1 MPIKFERWM
10 RSKLFGEDRA
20 NAQKKRGLRRPVARR
35 PAAVHLAC
43 KDHRR
48 KTRLFVIARS
58 LEDAR
63 DLPRF
68 EIARISAITAFG
80 ENIGQ
85 LRRLPK
91 PPACH
96 DLRRFLRRL
105 PWRASNISG
114 STPRSRRYA
123 AAGLS
128 GGDAARRRNMVRRSG
143 IAHIDQHTRAFYGLH
158 IS

>member
-1 MPIKFERWM
+1 MHGSPSPKSIVSDGECLRPIESKTLNALTLFELKGKDAHTDQIRTM
-10 RSKLFGEDRA
+10 DALEAFGKDRA

-85 LRRLPK
+85 LDVARN
-91 PPACH
+91 
-96 DLRRFLRRL
+96 LRA
-105 PWRASNISG
+105 P
-114 STPRSRRYA
+114 
-123 AAGLS
+123 
-128 GGDAARRRNMVRRSG
+128 
-143 IAHIDQHTRAFYGLH
+143 
-158 IS
+158 